1 MPIPMSFRISRRS
14 ALGLVAA
21 LSVAIPLIAGSAI
34 AQQRSQKPE
43 QKRHAIT
50 LIVEPAY
57 KADFKHFDWVNP
69 NAPKGGNIR
78 LWAEGSF
85 DNLNPYTLS
94 GVAAAELDNTYDNLM
109 VPSADELNVM
119 YGLVAEWVSYPDDF
133 SSVTFGLRKEARF
146 HDGKPITPED
156 IIFTL
161 EALKK
166 ANIRYAQFY
175 KDVERGEKT
184 GPNEV
189 KFHFTG
195 PGNSKLPYQVAGLPV
210 LPKHYWESRDL
221 SKTTLDVPLGSGPY
235 RIKEMDRGRS
245 MVYERVADW
254 WAKDLPVNRGQWNFD
269 TFRIDYYRERTAAF
283 EAFKAGGIDY
293 WPENT
298 AKSWATEYD
307 FPAVKRGLVQLARLT
322 NKRPTPMQAFAL
334 NLRRPQFQDPR
345 VRDALNMAFNFEEM
359 NEQLLYSS
367 YIRTTSYFDNSERK
381 ATSLPQGREL
391 QLLEEAKKLAP
402 DGVPEGTFTREFK
415 QPVGGSATAHRK
427 NLAEA
432 AKQLQAAGYKIVGT
446 QLRNP
451 AGQPLKI
458 EILLN
463 SPAFE
468 RHTQNYSADLKKL
481 GIETSIRVVDP
492 AQYQARIRSFDYD
505 MIVHVVPQQSA
516 PGNEQ
521 RLYWSSEFAEREGSM
536 NVIGVKNKAVDFLVE
551 KVVFARDREELNAS
565 VRALDRLLLWN
576 NYVVA
581 QWNYPFDRMA
591 YWDKFGRPEKMPSL
605 SPSFD
610 RTWWWDT
617 ERANALA
624 AKRAQ

>member
-1 MPIPMSFRISRRS
+1 MPIPMSLRASLRS

-21 LSVAIPLIAGSAI
+21 LSVTVPLMMGDGL
-34 AQQRSQKPE
+34 AQQKPE
-43 QKRHAIT
+43 QKRHAIA
-50 LIVEPAY
+50 LIAEPAY
-57 KADFKHFDWVNP
+57 PADFKHFDWVNP

-94 GVAAAELDNTYDNLM
+94 GVSAAELDSTYDSLM
-109 VPSADELNVM
+109 VTSADELNVM
-119 YGLVAEWVSYPDDF
+119 YGLVAEWASYPDDF

-175 KDVERGEKT
+175 KDVTRGEKT

-189 KFHFTG
+189 KFHFAG
-195 PGNSKLPYQVAGLPV
+195 PGNSKLPHQVAGLPV
-210 LPKHYWESRDL
+210 LPKHYWETRDL
-221 SKTTLDVPLGSGPY
+221 SKTTLEIPVSSGPY
-235 RIKEMDRGRS
+235 RIREVDRGRS

-269 TFRIDYYRERTAAF
+269 TFRIDYFRERTAAF
-283 EAFKAGGIDY
+283 ESFKAGGIDY

-298 AKSWATEYD
+298 AKAWATEYE
-307 FPAVKRGLVQLARLT
+307 FPAVKRGLVKLDRLT

-334 NLRRPQFQDPR
+334 NLRRPQFQNLR
-345 VRDALNMAFNFEEM
+345 VREALNLAFNFEEM

-367 YIRTTSYFDNSERK
+367 YIRTNSYFDNSDRK
-381 ATSLPQGREL
+381 ATGLPQGREL
-391 QLLEEAKKLAP
+391 QLLEEAKKLSP
-402 DGVPEGTFTREFK
+402 DGVPESTFTREFK
-415 QPVGGSATAHRK
+415 QPVGGSMTSHRK

-432 AKQLQAAGYKIVGT
+432 AKLLQAAGYKIVGT

-481 GIETSIRVVDP
+481 GIETSVRVVDS

-505 MIVHVVPQQSA
+505 MIVHVIPQQSA

-521 RLYWSSEFAEREGSM
+521 RLYWSSEFADREGSM
-536 NVIGVKNKAVDFLVE
+536 NIMGVKNKAVDFLVE
-551 KVVFARDREELNAS
+551 KVVFAKSRDELNAS

-581 QWNYPFDRMA
+581 QWNYPFDRMG
-591 YWDKFGRPEKMPSL
+591 YWDKFARPEKMPSL

-610 RTWWWDT
+610 RVWWWDN
-617 ERANALA
+617 ERASALA